1 MAASYATHSSNDHQ
15 GNVGDFITFNAFKA
29 TTLGGSVEFV
39 FGLPASGVDGQTTGN
54 GWELVAAEVGA
65 LVNTTHDT
73 SESITATVEKTDGGT
88 SMLATAPVIT
98 AQSSASAGAVANSAN
113 GGTEAVRGVASA
125 TQANK
130 RLSDFGGFIVT
141 LTEAGSGGT
150 GASDVYAVVTFQRLQ
165 DYNPAA

>member
-1 MAASYATHSSNDHQ
+1 MAASTAIFQSNDKAGQ
-15 GNVGDFITFNAFKA
+15 VADLITFVIQNAG
-29 TTLGGSVEFV
+29 TLNGAVEYI
-39 FGLPASGVDGQTTGN
+39 GALPASGVDGQTLGN

-73 SESITATVEKTDGGT
+73 SASITATVEKTDGGT

-98 AQSSASAGAVANSAN
+98 NASGTGAQNSSD
-113 GGTEAVRGVASA
+113 GGTGDVRGVPSA

-130 RLSDFGGFIVT
+130 RLADFAGFIIT

-150 GASDVYAVVTFQRLQ
+150 DPDDVYAVVTFKRLQ
-165 DYNPAA
+165 NFDPAA

>member
-1 MAASYATHSSNDHQ
+1 MAASYAFFSSNDKQ
-15 GNVGDFITFNAFKA
+15 GKRRDFISFHVSNPG
-29 TTLGGSVEFV
+29 TLNGAVEYIGS
-39 FGLPASGVDGQTTGN
+39 LPASGVDGQTLGN

-98 AQSSASAGAVANSAN
+98 AASGTGAQNSSD
-113 GGTEAVRGVASA
+113 GGTEDVRGVPSA
-125 TQANK
+125 TEANK
-130 RLSDFGGFIVT
+130 RLADFGGFIVT

-150 GASDVYAVVTFQRLQ
+150 DPSDVYAVVTFARLQ
-165 DYNPAA
+165 DFNPAA